1 MDTLFHADILLEDF
15 TVLKDGY
22 LGVSGD
28 KISYLAAEKPEETY
42 AEYRDMPRH
51 LLVPGL
57 YNLHAHNPMVLL
69 RGVGSDLPL
78 HRWLTEKIFPTEA
91 KLRETDISV
100 GQRLAMMELLA
111 SGVVSFSDM
120 YFYSHISVQEAR
132 KAGMKANINTAIV
145 AFDPDLPYEQNEDVI
160 RALDFYDSHQ
170 HLPNDGVKIDFGIHA
185 EYTNNPHTV
194 RRHGEE
200 CKARGAIMH
209 LHLSETQK
217 EHEECKV
224 RHGKTPTQWFADLGV
239 FDNPTI
245 AAHCVAVEADDIA
258 IFKEKNVWAIH
269 NPTSNMKLA
278 SGFLPLSEMLK
289 ADVNLVLGTD
299 GAASNNNLNFFEEM
313 HLAAVI
319 HKGHSDDPTLL
330 SPKKVLQMA
339 TVSGAGAQ
347 GRERSGALKVGNFAD
362 VVAIDLDKP
371 HLMPNHDTL
380 ALLVYSV
387 QGSDVALTM
396 INGKVLYEKGAFL
409 TIDAEKVRFDLAESM
424 KHMFG

>member
-15 TVLKDGY
+15 TVLKDAY
-22 LGVSGD
+22 LGVSGN
-28 KISYLAAEKPEETY
+28 KICYLGAEKPKETY
-42 AEYRDMPRH
+42 TEYRDMPRH
-51 LLVPGL
+51 LLMPGL

-91 KLRETDISV
+91 KLREFDISV

-120 YFYSHISVQEAR
+120 YFYSHISVQEAL
-132 KAGMKANINTAIV
+132 KAGMKANFNTAIV
-145 AFDPDLPYEQNEDVI
+145 AFDPDLPYEKNEDVI

-170 HLPNDGVKIDFGIHA
+170 HLPEDGVKIDFGIHA
-185 EYTNNPHTV
+185 EYTNNADTV
-194 RRHGEE
+194 RQHGQQ

-217 EHEECKV
+217 EHEECKA
-224 RHGKTPTQWFADLGV
+224 RHGKTPAQWFADLGV

-245 AAHCVAVEADDIA
+245 AAHCVALEAEDIQ
-258 IFKEKNVWAIH
+258 IFKEKNIWAIH

-278 SGFLPLSEMLK
+278 SGFLPLEEMLK

-319 HKGHSDDPTLL
+319 HKGYSGDPTLL
-330 SPKKVLQMA
+330 SPQKVLQMA
-339 TVSGAGAQ
+339 TISGAKAQ
-347 GRERSGALKVGNFAD
+347 GRAESGALKVGNFAD
-362 VVAIDLDKP
+362 IVAIDLDKP
-371 HLMPNHDTL
+371 HLMPNHDTV

-396 INGKVLYEKGAFL
+396 INGKVLYEKGEFL

-424 KHMFG
+424 KHMFA